1 VDRYTVISA
10 DCHAGGSMDAY
21 REYLEAKYLDDFEAW
36 RGAYRNPFRDL
47 QGGGRARNWDDER
60 RWADLEA
67 DGQVAEVVFPNTVP
81 PFFPTGALVARP
93 PTNADLE
100 LRWAGLRAHN
110 RWLADWCAP
119 HGARR
124 AGIAQVFL
132 NDVDAAVAEVRW
144 AAEHDLRGGV
154 LIPTVPDDTDMKPL
168 NATVYDPL
176 WRACAETG
184 TIVNVHG
191 GSGHP
196 DYGEEPGA
204 SYMWLVETGWFSHRP
219 FHQMVMG
226 GVFERFPELKL
237 VLTEQGCSWLVP
249 TLRMLDV
256 FHAQAA
262 HGRIGELKFAPE
274 DRLPRTP
281 SEYFATNV
289 WVGVSFPGAEEARG
303 MRQLGL
309 DRMMWGSDY
318 PHHEGSGPFS
328 RELMRLAF
336 SEWPE
341 ADVAQVLSETAAA
354 LYGFDLDALA
364 PIAATCGPT
373 VAELAEPLTATPE
386 GATSPGFY
394 R

>member
-1 VDRYTVISA
+1 MDRYTVISA
-10 DCHAGGSMDAY
+10 DCHAGGSMDTY
-21 REYLEAKYLDDFEAW
+21 REYLEARYADDFEAW

-47 QGGGRARNWDDER
+47 QGDGRSRNWDNER

-93 PTNADLE
+93 PSAADLE

-110 RWLADWCAP
+110 RWLADWCAEHP
-119 HGARR
+119 TRR
-124 AGIAQVFL
+124 AGIAQVFM
-132 NDVDAAVAEVRW
+132 NDVDAAIAELRW
-144 AAEHDLRGGV
+144 AAERGLRGGILV
-154 LIPTVPDDTDMKPL
+154 PTVPDDTDIKPL
-168 NATVYDPL
+168 FSTVYDPL
-176 WRACAETG
+176 WRACVETG

-196 DYGEEPGA
+196 DYGNEPGA
-204 SYMWLVETGWFSHRP
+204 SFMWLVETGWFAHRP

-226 GVFERFPELKL
+226 GVFERFPELRL
-237 VLTEQGCSWLVP
+237 VLTEQGCSWLSP
-249 TLRMLDV
+249 MLRMLDA

-262 HGRIGELKFAPE
+262 NGRVGELKFAAE
-274 DRLPRTP
+274 ERLPMKP
-281 SEYFATNV
+281 SEYFARNV
-289 WVGVSFPGAEEARG
+289 WVGVSFPGVEEARG
-303 MRQLGL
+303 MRKLGL
-309 DRMMWGSDY
+309 DKVMWGSDY
-318 PHHEGSGPFS
+318 PHHEGSTPFS

-336 SEWPE
+336 SEWE
-341 ADVAQVLSETAAA
+341 HDDVEQVLSRTAAS

-373 VAELAEPLTATPE
+373 TAELAEPLSVTPA